1 MKRIYE
7 YNDMRSVLE
16 RLTADKESG
25 EMEFKS
31 SKGGNPHSFGE
42 TYYSFA
48 NTNGGTI
55 IFGVKEKDG
64 QFSLDGITK
73 EQAEKYK
80 CDFSTRCTESRM

>member
-7 YNDMRSVLE
+7 YEDIRPVLE
-16 RLTADKESG
+16 LLTADKESG

-31 SKGGNPHSFGE
+31 SKGGFPHSFWE
-42 TYYSFA
+42 TYSSFA
-48 NTNGGTI
+48 NTNGGAI
-55 IFGVKEKDG
+55 IFRVKEKDG

-80 CDFSTRCTESRM
+80 RVFFNKMHGK